1 MNRFLIGFVFMIL
14 TARFFTETLSLAPK
28 AFDLLDLAIIPVLLF
43 VSLVRPVSGDVD
55 LNLHRRVLTYTT
67 IFFLLCILSCL
78 VNFERV
84 SFGPVLLY
92 IFGMLEGPIF
102 FIALNKLI
110 RDKHK
115 FGVQVARFINLIL
128 IVEMCVVAFVSY
140 PMVIASGNP
149 DKMSGTFGN
158 NSYQFTALLII
169 MGGYF
174 IGRQYA
180 RPKSIYLALGIPTGG
195 NFFSVITIAMARADN
210 PTLPVM
216 GEVVSPP
223 SSSALLLKDDGGQTR
238 RFSLPAGL
246 ATDRV
251 KVGDRVIFASKFD
264 RADSSFHVER
274 LVAVNPMLA
283 LPLIPGLEER
293 ARNLYFHVPSAW
305 LSQLA
310 WFVALFYA
318 VLYLRKGR
326 PEDDVRATAAAG
338 VGALFCVLATV
349 TGAVWAKF
357 NWGEFWNWD
366 PRQVSIFVVLVV
378 YGAYFALRSALSN
391 EDQRARL
398 RAEHVGFVFQ
408 SFQLLDNL
416 NALENVMLPLE
427 LEGHREARSRADRAS
442 RSSAFG
448 CWAIALAT
456 RPKSRCLIAATN
468 CSKATAPCKLRRRR
482 SKAAV
487 TSGSNGPSAATKRRW
502 LSIIASRSPI
512 AMRYENERSCRR

>member
-1 MNRFLIGFVFMIL
+1 M
-14 TARFFTETLSLAPK
+14 K
-28 AFDLLDLAIIPVLLF
+28 
-43 VSLVRPVSGDVD
+43 
-55 LNLHRRVLTYTT
+55 
-67 IFFLLCILSCL
+67 
-78 VNFERV
+78 
-84 SFGPVLLY
+84 
-92 IFGMLEGPIF
+92 
-102 FIALNKLI
+102 
-110 RDKHK
+110 
-115 FGVQVARFINLIL
+115 
-128 IVEMCVVAFVSY
+128 
-140 PMVIASGNP
+140 
-149 DKMSGTFGN
+149 
-158 NSYQFTALLII
+158 ALLI
-169 MGGYF
+169 GGGVILGVILGF
-174 IGRQYA
+174 WPGGLSKAKPSWWRWLTIISMLA
-180 RPKSIYLALGIPTGG
+180 LVYLALGIPTGG
-195 NFFSVITIAMARADN
+195 NFFSAITIAMARADN

-398 RAEHVGFVFQ
+398 SAVYLVLLALPVLFFLFVYPRLVTGLHPGSLESGNIGPVLSPQ
-408 SFQLLDNL
+408 ADALDSTKQAIFGLSMFAFSLTFFWMLNL
-416 NALENVMLPLE
+416 SIRTGLIE
-427 LEGHREARSRADRAS
+427 LE
-442 RSSAFG
+442 
-448 CWAIALAT
+448 
-456 RPKSRCLIAATN
+456 
-468 CSKATAPCKLRRRR
+468 RRRR
-482 SKAAV
+482 AVALEERMGDRTAIAAGV
-487 TSGSNGPSAATKRRW
+487 VRLN
-502 LSIIASRSPI
+502 
-512 AMRYENERSCRR
+512 